1 MTKAAERLHKS
12 TTARTKR
19 RNLKNLLLEK
29 QERLYTKLR
38 RLRKKK

>member
-1 MTKAAERLHKS
+1 MTKAERLHKS
-12 TTARTKR
+12 TTARIKR
-19 RNLKNLLLEK
+19 RTIKELLLDK

>member
-12 TTARTKR
+12 TTARIKR
-19 RNLKNLLLEK
+19 RNLKTLLLEK